1 MGVRDTLSQ
10 MMNDTHTS
18 EPLQVSTEMIDFQVN
33 DYVVTRLDEIFAKLI
48 DEINTR
54 GSSLKNSAGLHK
66 DGICSELIK
75 QIDYVLTERFGM
87 TYKSIAA
94 SENNLYFGAAWF
106 TIVPK
111 NDMAISLQEFDGLI
125 DWYNTTARRTKK
137 HKEADKPYTDIDQMD
152 FGTGKNVIAFMHQQK
167 KSMDTLKSTLKES
180 SVTVDRKNAKI
191 QGLSKDYV
199 NFISH
204 DIFNYVK
211 WLNLTNKELTAILL
225 HEVGHSFTYIEYL
238 YRSIANTSVLL
249 DTFLE
254 NLEKKNKSPK
264 DSLIIAFEKST
275 GKKAP
280 DLKNSNKLATTIY
293 IMDTFMKLN
302 KYKNVESYHS
312 TTDSEQLADQFSGRF
327 GCSADIM
334 TALDKL
340 YNYGKSSIKK
350 SASNV
355 RTHNDAGVFTIL
367 LTILQVILLLVCAVL
382 LLPGLIIALVL
393 TWIFGFIFGYGTQYD
408 NPVSPIPS
416 LGLDNTYDNLR
427 RRYVRGKNELVR
439 RIRSAGI
446 SKQELSIVLK
456 NIENI
461 DKLVAAL
468 GPEKVGL
475 MEFLFR
481 KFGSK
486 TKHLLEVRTV
496 EQLIEDL
503 SENSLY
509 LASARLQSKFS

>member
-10 MMNDTHTS
+10 MMNDKHTS

-33 DYVVTRLDEIFAKLI
+33 DYVVTRLEEIFSKLI
-48 DEINTR
+48 NEINTR
-54 GSSLKNSAGLHK
+54 SRALKNSAGMHK
-66 DGICSELIK
+66 DGVCSELIK

-87 TYKSIAA
+87 TYKSIAV
-94 SENNLYFGAAWF
+94 SDNNLYYGAAWF

-111 NDMAISLQEFDGLI
+111 NDMAISLQNYEGLI
-125 DWYNTTARRTKK
+125 DWYNTTAKKTKN
-137 HKEADKPYTDIDQMD
+137 HKEADKPYTDIDHMD
-152 FGTGKNVIAFMHQQK
+152 FGYGKNVIAFMHQQK

-180 SVTVDRKNAKI
+180 SVTIDRKNAKI
-191 QGLSKDYV
+191 MGLSKDYV

-204 DIFNYVK
+204 DIYNYVK
-211 WLNLTNKELTAILL
+211 WLNLNAKELTAILL

-238 YRSIANTSVLL
+238 YRSVANTSVLL

-264 DSLIIAFEKST
+264 ESLVIAFEKAT

-280 DLKNSNKLATTIY
+280 DLKNTNKLATSIY
-293 IMDTFMKLN
+293 ILDTFMKLN

-312 TTDSEQLADQFSGRF
+312 TADSEQLADQFSGRF

-340 YNYGKSSIKK
+340 YNYGNSSIKK
-350 SASNV
+350 SASPV
-355 RTHNDAGVFTIL
+355 RSHNDAGVFSIL
-367 LTILQVILLLVCAVL
+367 LTILQVIIVVICTVIFLPAIIISLLINW
-382 LLPGLIIALVL
+382 II
-393 TWIFGFIFGYGTQYD
+393 GFILGYGTQYD

-427 RRYVRGKNELVR
+427 RRYARGKNELVR

-446 SKQELSIVLK
+446 SKQELTIVLK

-461 DKLVAAL
+461 DKLMAAL

-475 MEFLFR
+475 VEFFFR
-481 KFGSK
+481 KFGTK